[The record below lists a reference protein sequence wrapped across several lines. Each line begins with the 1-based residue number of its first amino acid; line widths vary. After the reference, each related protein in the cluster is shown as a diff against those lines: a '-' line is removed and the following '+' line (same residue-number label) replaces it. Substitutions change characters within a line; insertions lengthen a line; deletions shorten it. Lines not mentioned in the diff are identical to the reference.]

1 LTVVRFLH
9 ILLAKTVT
17 RCDAPSKKKNC
28 EPRKVLTTRTMLDV
42 MTARRPMILQTR
54 MVLRMM

>member
-1 LTVVRFLH
+1 MH

-17 RCDAPSKKKNC
+17 KCDAPSKKMNC

-42 MTARRPMILQTR
+42 MTARRPMMLQTL
-54 MVLRMM
+54 MVLRMI